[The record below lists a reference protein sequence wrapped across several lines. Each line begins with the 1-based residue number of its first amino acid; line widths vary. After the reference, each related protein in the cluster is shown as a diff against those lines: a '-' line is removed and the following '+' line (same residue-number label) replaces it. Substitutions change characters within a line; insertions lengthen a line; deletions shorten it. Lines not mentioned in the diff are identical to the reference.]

1 LIGKSLTAPGQF
13 VQISV
18 PGIGEAPIS
27 ICSSSDKHLQL
38 NIREVGNVT
47 SALSKIKKGD
57 KVFLR
62 GPYGKGYPVKEIK
75 GNNLVLVG
83 GGCGVAPLKGVLD
96 YIEAHRS
103 DYKEIFLFVGYRSPD
118 DIIFKREIETWQKKY
133 NLHVTVDKNQHGDF
147 CYTAKEGFITQALD
161 DAKISN
167 ENIVAMLCGPPL
179 MMNKVIEILQKKGFH
194 DDQIFISAERLMY
207 CAIGICCHCMIRDK
221 YTCLDGPVFRYDEI
235 KGIKND

>member
-1 LIGKSLTAPGQF
+1 MIGKSLTAPGQF